1 MTRPPTAP
9 VPARRPARRAMRD
22 ARRSRGFVLAV
33 VLVLIVS
40 LTLVVV
46 TQVRRATAS
55 QAIAANSSRYI
66 QAETAAQS
74 VLRHCEAWVMAS
86 VGQPVS
92 PRVTTPGLRGTDSAA
107 WRTALKWTD
116 SGTSFDPSPVAF
128 PGVREYG
135 CLFEDATGDLV
146 PSTMANDISPES
158 GTFVPVCEVSAGMS
172 PRLCKYRITARVVLD
187 GGQMLHLQSEMRFA
201 I

>member
-1 MTRPPTAP
+1 MNATASRRSRRSPPTAA
-9 VPARRPARRAMRD
+9 PAA
-22 ARRSRGFVLAV
+22 RSRGFVLAV
-33 VLVLIVS
+33 VLVLVAS

-55 QAIAANSSRYI
+55 QSIATNSSRYV

-92 PRVTTPGLRGTDSAA
+92 PRVTTPGLRGTDPAA
-107 WRTALKWTD
+107 WRSPAKWAAD
-116 SGTSFDPSPVAF
+116 STSFNPAPVAF
-128 PGVREYG
+128 PGVQDYA
-135 CLFEDATGDLV
+135 CLFEDATADLV
-146 PSTMANDISPES
+146 PSTLANDISPEA
-158 GTFVPVCEVSAGMS
+158 GAFAQVCEVLPGMS
-172 PRLCKYRITARVVLD
+172 PRLCKYRITARIALQ
-187 GGQMLHLQSEMRFA
+187 GGQMLHLQSELRFA